1 MFTVCPK
8 CALTLTV
15 TAADLRIAQ
24 GFVRCGQCTNVFNAL
39 LALSDERQPSAPPEA
54 PREPSAQDETAA
66 DPLGTQDSVYEEAA
80 GEEASADEPAPEES
94 THGERVHEEAPQ
106 DDRVRE
112 EAPHEERAL
121 AESPQEEER
130 ALSEIDAAES
140 TANDDSIEQT
150 SLEFNPAAVDVAAIF
165 VDAQTIADDDPTGTY
180 ESIVLRTPEPS
191 LVEAQD
197 AAPDPDDELNDQLES
212 LAARID
218 AARQQEIAQ
227 THTRL
232 EPLVVSLEP
241 EARPVAHEPR
251 PILWRAALALL
262 AVLLSAQVLNHY
274 RDDLA
279 VNPRLHRSLTA
290 LYGFFGINLAPHW
303 DLAAYEVHQLGAQ
316 AAAQNAGQLTV
327 RASVRNDAQQ
337 PQPLP
342 LLRVTLLDRFGNRL
356 ASRDV
361 PPRAYLGG
369 APAAAAL
376 LPPGERVD
384 AQMGF
389 VDPGK
394 NAVGFEIDACLPA
407 PSARVHCAND
417 AAAR

>member
-39 LALSDERQPSAPPEA
+39 LALSDERQPVTGDHEQHVQQSPTPE
-54 PREPSAQDETAA
+54 
-66 DPLGTQDSVYEEAA
+66 
-80 GEEASADEPAPEES
+80 EPAPEEPAHDES
-94 THGERVHEEAPQ
+94 VRDESVQEESIHDDSVQEESLRQEPLNEDIVHEDLVHDEPSPEELAP
-106 DDRVRE
+106 DELPPEDE
-112 EAPHEERAL
+112 
-121 AESPQEEER
+121 
-130 ALSEIDAAES
+130 
-140 TANDDSIEQT
+140 NSIEQT
-150 SLEFNPAAVDVAAIF
+150 SLEFNPAAADVSMIF
-165 VDAQTIADDDPTGTY
+165 VEPQMIADDAVTGTY
-180 ESIVLRTPEPS
+180 ESIVLRTQETAPVDEHEP
-191 LVEAQD
+191 
-197 AAPDPDDELNDQLES
+197 PRGTDEDLNDQLES

-218 AARQQEIAQ
+218 AARQNQLAQ
-227 THTRL
+227 TNTSLEHLLLPIEAEEPAATREL
-232 EPLVVSLEP
+232 RPLVW
-241 EARPVAHEPR
+241 A
-251 PILWRAALALL
+251 AALGGLAMLL
-262 AVLLSAQVLNHY
+262 VAQAINHY
-274 RDDLA
+274 RDELA
-279 VNPRLHRSLTA
+279 VNPRLHRPLSA
-290 LYGFFGINLAPHW
+290 LYAMLGVTLVPRW

-316 AAAQNAGQLTV
+316 AAPQNPGQITV

-361 PPRAYLGG
+361 SPRAYLGG
-369 APAAAAL
+369 APAATAL

-384 AQMGF
+384 AQMAF

-417 AAAR
+417 AVAR

>member
-39 LALSDERQPSAPPEA
+39 LALSDERQQTTAVHELATRQFEPE
-54 PREPSAQDETAA
+54 
-66 DPLGTQDSVYEEAA
+66 G
-80 GEEASADEPAPEES
+80 PAPEEAEREDPVS
-94 THGERVHEEAPQ
+94 TESASAAPAPAPAPEELEPKEVAPAEPVA
-106 DDRVRE
+106 DDE
-112 EAPHEERAL
+112 YA
-121 AESPQEEER
+121 
-130 ALSEIDAAES
+130 
-140 TANDDSIEQT
+140 IEQT
-150 SLEFNPAAVDVAAIF
+150 SLEFNPAAANVAEIF
-165 VDAQTIADDDPTGTY
+165 VEPEMISDDEVTGTY
-180 ESIVLRTPEPS
+180 ESIVLHTQEPS
-191 LVEAQD
+191 PTDVQE
-197 AAPDPDDELNDQLES
+197 PPPNPDDELNDQLKS

-218 AARQQEIAQ
+218 AARQNELAQ
-227 THTRL
+227 TNTAL
-232 EPLVVSLEP
+232 KPLLVSFEP
-241 EARPVAHEPR
+241 EARTVPREPR
-251 PILWRAALALL
+251 PLLWSAAVAAL
-262 AVLLSAQVLNHY
+262 AVLLVLQALNHY

-279 VNPRLHRSLTA
+279 VHPRLHRPLTA
-290 LYGFFGINLAPHW
+290 LYALLGVSLAPRW
-303 DLAAYEVHQLGAQ
+303 NLSAYEVHQLGAS
-316 AAAQNAGQLTV
+316 AATQNSGQLTV
-327 RASVRNDAQQ
+327 RASVRNDAEQ

-361 PPRAYLGG
+361 PPGAYLGG
-369 APAAAAL
+369 SAATAAL

-384 AQMGF
+384 AQMAF

-394 NAVGFEIDACLPA
+394 NAVGFEIDACLAA

>member
-39 LALSDERQPSAPPEA
+39 LALSDERQQTASVRVQVIAEPVPESDLEPDAESESQSDSESEAESEHDAESDDEPLEEESASDAVLAEESPP
-54 PREPSAQDETAA
+54 DERR
-66 DPLGTQDSVYEEAA
+66 Q
-80 GEEASADEPAPEES
+80 EASEHDEFA
-94 THGERVHEEAPQ
+94 HE
-106 DDRVRE
+106 
-112 EAPHEERAL
+112 
-121 AESPQEEER
+121 
-130 ALSEIDAAES
+130 DAAAEGEY
-140 TANDDSIEQT
+140 SIEQT
-150 SLEFNPAAVDVAAIF
+150 SLEFNPAAADVGEIF
-165 VDAQTIADDDPTGTY
+165 VESQALADSESTGTY
-180 ESIVLRTPEPS
+180 ESIVLRTQEPS
-191 LVEAQD
+191 PVD
-197 AAPDPDDELNDQLES
+197 DRSAAPNPDDDLNDQLES
-212 LAARID
+212 LAARIE
-218 AARQQEIAQ
+218 AARQNQLAQ
-227 THTRL
+227 THTGIQ
-232 EPLVVSLEP
+232 PLLMPIELAPPAPPPV
-241 EARPVAHEPR
+241 ARPL
-251 PILWRAALALL
+251 LWRGAF
-262 AVLLSAQVLNHY
+262 AVLLVLLVAQALDHY
-274 RDDLA
+274 RDKLA
-279 VNPRLHRSLTA
+279 VNPRLHRPLTA
-290 LYGFFGINLAPHW
+290 LYALFGVSLTPGW
-303 DLAAYEVHQLGAQ
+303 DLAAYEVHQLGASTET
-316 AAAQNAGQLTV
+316 QNAGELTV

-384 AQMGF
+384 AQIAF

-394 NAVGFEIDACLPA
+394 NAVGFEIDACLQA
-407 PSARVHCAND
+407 ASNRVHCAND

>member
-39 LALSDERQPSAPPEA
+39 LALSDERQPATSAEEDPAQQYPVPEELTA
-54 PREPSAQDETAA
+54 EEPADQSAVREPLAPEDAR
-66 DPLGTQDSVYEEAA
+66 EEH
-80 GEEASADEPAPEES
+80 APEE
-94 THGERVHEEAPQ
+94 HAHA
-106 DDRVRE
+106 
-112 EAPHEERAL
+112 ERAD
-121 AESPQEEER
+121 AEHADDEDAYEEFV
-130 ALSEIDAAES
+130 A
-140 TANDDSIEQT
+140 DDENSIEQT
-150 SLEFNPAAVDVAAIF
+150 SLEFNPAAADVSKIF
-165 VDAQTIADDDPTGTY
+165 VEPEMISDDEVTGTY
-180 ESIVLRTPEPS
+180 ESIVLRTQEPPPI
-191 LVEAQD
+191 EEHETPAN
-197 AAPDPDDELNDQLES
+197 ADDDLNDQLES

-218 AARQQEIAQ
+218 AARQNELAQ
-227 THTRL
+227 TNTTLERL
-232 EPLVVSLEP
+232 LVPIEAQEPAP
-241 EARPVAHEPR
+241 PREPR
-251 PILWRAALALL
+251 PLLWGLALAAL
-262 AVLLSAQVLNHY
+262 AVLLLAQALNHY

-279 VNPRLHRSLTA
+279 VNARLHRPLTA
-290 LYGFFGINLAPHW
+290 LYAKLGITLAPRW
-303 DLAAYEVHQLGAQ
+303 DLAAYEVHQLGAS

-361 PPRAYLGG
+361 PPQAYLGG

-384 AQMGF
+384 AQMAF

-407 PSARVHCAND
+407 SSTRVYCAND

>member
-39 LALSDERQPSAPPEA
+39 LALSDERQQVTGVHEQDGQQFPTPDEPAHGEPAHDDSIHDESVQEESLHEQPLHKDLVHD
-54 PREPSAQDETAA
+54 EPSAEELAPDE
-66 DPLGTQDSVYEEAA
+66 LS
-80 GEEASADEPAPEES
+80 PE
-94 THGERVHEEAPQ
+94 
-106 DDRVRE
+106 DD
-112 EAPHEERAL
+112 
-121 AESPQEEER
+121 
-130 ALSEIDAAES
+130 
-140 TANDDSIEQT
+140 NSIEQT
-150 SLEFNPAAVDVAAIF
+150 SLEFNPAAADVSKIF
-165 VDAQTIADDDPTGTY
+165 VEPETIADDEVTGTY
-180 ESIVLRTPEPS
+180 ESIVLRTQEPS
-191 LVEAQD
+191 AIEAHETPQGT
-197 AAPDPDDELNDQLES
+197 DDDLNDQLES

-218 AARQQEIAQ
+218 AARQNQLAQ
-227 THTRL
+227 TNTTLERL
-232 EPLVVSLEP
+232 LLPIEAEEPVAARELRPLV
-241 EARPVAHEPR
+241 
-251 PILWRAALALL
+251 WGAALAALAMLL
-262 AVLLSAQVLNHY
+262 VAQAVNHY

-279 VNPRLHRSLTA
+279 VNPRLHRPLTA
-290 LYGFFGINLAPHW
+290 LYALLGITLVPRW

-316 AAAQNAGQLTV
+316 AAQNPGQITV
-327 RASVRNDAQQ
+327 RASVRNDARQ

-361 PPRAYLGG
+361 SPRAYLGG
-369 APAAAAL
+369 APAATAL

-384 AQMGF
+384 AQMAF

-417 AAAR
+417 AVAR

>member
-39 LALSDERQPSAPPEA
+39 LALSDERQQTTSVHAEVA
-54 PREPSAQDETAA
+54 AQH
-66 DPLGTQDSVYEEAA
+66 
-80 GEEASADEPAPEES
+80 PAQEES
-94 THGERVHEEAPQ
+94 VEEESVHESVHEE
-106 DDRVRE
+106 E
-112 EAPHEERAL
+112 IHEEEIHEDL
-121 AESPQEEER
+121 PPEELEHEEFV
-130 ALSEIDAAES
+130 SDEG
-140 TANDDSIEQT
+140 NSIEQT
-150 SLEFNPAAVDVAAIF
+150 SLEFNPAAADVAEIF
-165 VDAQTIADDDPTGTY
+165 VEPQTISSDAVTGTY
-180 ESIVLRTPEPS
+180 ESIVLRTPEPAAIEER
-191 LVEAQD
+191 EAPKS
-197 AAPDPDDELNDQLES
+197 ADDELNDQLES
-212 LAARID
+212 LAARIE
-218 AARQQEIAQ
+218 AARQNQLAQ
-227 THTRL
+227 TNTGLQPLLVPL
-232 EPLVVSLEP
+232 EFEERAAP
-241 EARPVAHEPR
+241 REPR
-251 PILWRAALALL
+251 PLWWRAALAALALL
-262 AVLLSAQVLNHY
+262 FIAQAVNHY
-274 RDDLA
+274 RDELA
-279 VNPRLHRSLTA
+279 VNPRLHRPLTA
-290 LYGFFGINLAPHW
+290 LYALFGISLAPRW
-303 DLAAYEVHQLGAQ
+303 DLAAYEVHQLGAS
-316 AAAQNAGQLTV
+316 AASQNAGQLTV

-369 APAAAAL
+369 APAASVAL

-384 AQMGF
+384 AQMAF

-407 PSARVHCAND
+407 ASARVHCAND